1 MKTFEELKEELASEI
16 SHVLGNVMYEM
27 HMGNN
32 SDSKKTSLI
41 MSAQNLQNY
50 LDFIDEVTT
59 IEIGADTN
67 ALIKF
72 IESNKNEFIKNFDN
86 AVIDFRSGPFGIL
99 MNKLGLTSQD
109 LECFRN
115 NILANGTA
123 DNFRQLINANFGTN
137 IPLSGVLEN
146 LLENYNK
153 ALQSGNDLEIAQA
166 FVNLREAQRDA
177 GVLSNGGV
185 FNLLAYDKEYQHAKE
200 LSASKTL

>member
-27 HMGNN
+27 HIGNN

-67 ALIKF
+67 ALIK
-72 IESNKNEFIKNFDN
+72 NFDN
-86 AVIDFRSGPFGIL
+86 SVIDFRSGPFGVL

-123 DNFRQLINANFGTN
+123 DNFRQHINANFGTN
-137 IPLSGVLEN
+137 IPLSGVLEK